1 VGNFLG
7 AKCIHQQ
14 ISADPKLAEAM
25 ARNTKYNAVLF
36 SKEVGHF
43 LDVRLEC
50 DALQVVRGIN
60 SDTPF
65 LNWIDHF
72 IESIHLEL
80 GFLRSSCFYS

>member
-1 VGNFLG
+1 MYI
-7 AKCIHQQ
+7 CINRFQLTPSWQ
-14 ISADPKLAEAM
+14 KPWRAAL
-25 ARNTKYNAVLF
+25 NAVLF

-43 LDVRLEC
+43 LDVTLEC

-65 LNWIDHF
+65 LKCWIDHF

-80 GFLRSSCFYS
+80 GFLRSSCFYN